1 MAYVTASTPRLS
13 GFSLG
18 RYVRN
23 LMVEANTARARRDT
37 YNRVFSELSTM
48 TDREL
53 ADINLSRL
61 SIRDIAMAAAEN
73 IR

>member
-1 MAYVTASTPRLS
+1 MAYVTATTPRLN
-13 GFSLG
+13 GFSLS
-18 RYVRN
+18 RYIRN
-23 LMVEANTARARRDT
+23 LMVEANRARARRDT
-37 YNRVFSELSTM
+37 YNRVYSELSTM

-61 SIRDIAMAAAEN
+61 AIRDVALTAAEI